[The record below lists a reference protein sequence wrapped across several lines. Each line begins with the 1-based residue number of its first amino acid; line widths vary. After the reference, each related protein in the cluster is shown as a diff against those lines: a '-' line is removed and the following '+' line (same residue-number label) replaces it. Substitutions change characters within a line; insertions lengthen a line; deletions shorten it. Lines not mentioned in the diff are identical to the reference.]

1 MSYLKLER
9 GAPTDLLSRIPKE
22 IKTYQRLDALH
33 ITYDR
38 VDHAAAET
46 MELCGQID
54 AVLGASI
61 CKNLFLTNRQST
73 AFYLL
78 LMPGD
83 KRFKTKDLSA
93 FLGVSRLSFADGR
106 FMEKLLDIT
115 PGSLSPLG
123 LYNDHECAVSV
134 LIDDELKDAE
144 SIGMHP
150 CINTSSLRISMA
162 DLLEKI
168 LPDTKHTYRFVT
180 LPRHEEDAEV

>member
-1 MSYLKLER
+1 MSELKLEH
-9 GAPTDLLSRIPKE
+9 GAPTDLCGRLPKE
-22 IKTYQRLDALH
+22 IKTYERLDALR
-33 ITYDR
+33 IPYDR

-46 MELCGQID
+46 MELCREID

-83 KRFKTKDLSA
+83 KRFKTRDLSA

-106 FMEKLLDIT
+106 FMESLLDIT

-123 LYNDHECAVSV
+123 LYNDLDRVV
-134 LIDDELKDAE
+134 TILIDDELKGAE

-162 DLLEKI
+162 DLLNKI
-168 LPDTKHTYRFVT
+168 LPDTGHSHRFVT
-180 LPRHEEDAEV
+180 LARYEEAEA